1 MVLII
6 FISIYFIYKN
16 VPHYIVPAGAIGI
29 GLLYNFIGSLTDIR
43 PHLIVG
49 YWFLITGACVLIFS
63 NIPVP
68 ISISITFGCGLLI
81 FSALGRIAAGPD
93 KEE

>member
-1 MVLII
+1 VLII
-6 FISIYFIYKN
+6 FISIYFINKS
-16 VPHYIVPAGAIGI
+16 VPYYIVPAGAIGI

-43 PHLIVG
+43 PYLIVG
-49 YWFLITGACVLIFS
+49 YWFLITGMGVLIFS
-63 NIPVP
+63 HIPVP

-81 FSALGRIAAGPD
+81 FSALGRLVAGAN